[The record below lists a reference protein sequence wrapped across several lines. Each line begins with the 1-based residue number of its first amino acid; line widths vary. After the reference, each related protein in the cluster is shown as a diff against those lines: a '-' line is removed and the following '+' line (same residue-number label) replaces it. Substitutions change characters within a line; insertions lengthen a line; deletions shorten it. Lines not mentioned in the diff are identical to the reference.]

1 MEDFTMLDGGFKYV
15 ILKNFRKIK
24 KNKFEN
30 LKLFKMMKNTN
41 INTFLNQFNLFRK

>member
-41 INTFLNQFNLFRK
+41 INRVIDSFTF